1 MKIMTKINIIVLS
14 IISVIA
20 MYSCGSAQKTADKDT
35 KAWKYEIE
43 CEGTGVQGSYLVKVW
58 SYSEEP
64 EVAIE
69 QAKKNA
75 IHGVIFKGY
84 TSTRQGCTSQ
94 KPLAGNLS
102 IEDKN
107 KDFFKSFFANGGMYM
122 KYISLSTDGKVDSGD
137 VLKMGK
143 KKYKVGV
150 VVSVQKDALR
160 KYLESK
166 GIIKGLSSGF

>member
-1 MKIMTKINIIVLS
+1 MKKLNIVIVS
-14 IISVIA
+14 IISVLA

-35 KAWKYEIE
+35 KAWNYEIE
-43 CEGTGVQGSYLVKVW
+43 CEGTGVQGSYIVKVW

-75 IHGVIFKGY
+75 VHGIIFKGY
-84 TSTRQGCTSQ
+84 TSVNSGCTSQ
-94 KPLAGNLS
+94 KPLASNLS
-102 IEDKN
+102 IEDNN
-107 KDFFKSFFANGGMYM
+107 KDFFKSFFADGGMYM
-122 KYISLSTDGKVDSGD
+122 KFISLSTDGNVDSGD

-143 KKYKVGV
+143 KKYKIGV
-150 VVSVQKDALR
+150 VVSVQKDELR